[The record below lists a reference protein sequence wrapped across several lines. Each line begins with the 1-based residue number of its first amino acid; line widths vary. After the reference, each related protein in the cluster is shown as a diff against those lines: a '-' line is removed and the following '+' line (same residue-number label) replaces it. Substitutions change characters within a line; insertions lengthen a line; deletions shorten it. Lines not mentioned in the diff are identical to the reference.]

1 MGRDEQMKESIL
13 REIQKRGMRITKQRS
28 MILDVIL
35 EKKWTDCKEIY
46 YEAVRRDPNV
56 GLSTVYRTIRAL
68 EGIGFLKRGRQYAFN
83 EALLTKFPNK

>member
-1 MGRDEQMKESIL
+1 MWQKEQIIAEL
-13 REIQKRGMRITKQRS
+13 QKRGKRITEQRKVL
-28 MILDVIL
+28 LDVIL
-35 EKKWTDCKEIY
+35 EGNWTCCKEIY
-46 YEAVRRDPNV
+46 YEAVRREPNV